1 MTTVGL
7 QDFKLEDDH
16 IEIVHFQFLEVNF
29 CDDVDCEK
37 EIWRRLAMGSSTMTK
52 LAKIMK
58 DEDISVATKTK
69 LVYFLVFPVVTY
81 GSESWTLR
89 KADQRRLNAFDM

>member
-1 MTTVGL
+1 
-7 QDFKLEDDH
+7 
-16 IEIVHFQFLEVNF
+16 
-29 CDDVDCEK
+29 
-37 EIWRRLAMGSSTMTK
+37 MTK
-52 LAKIMK
+52 LEKIMK
-58 DEDISVATKTK
+58 NEDISVATKTK